1 MREIAVV
8 SGKGG
13 TGKTIVAGAL
23 AVLAGRA
30 ADGGAVSADCDVDA
44 ANLALILR
52 PSLREEHV
60 FTGPRRAVIDP
71 GLCTGCGACAAACR
85 SGALADPAGGGATTA
100 SESDAVRPPVVDAL
114 SCEGC
119 GICSHV
125 CPAGAVRME
134 EIPGGKWF
142 ISDTPHGPL
151 VHARLEPGG
160 ENSGKLV
167 TIVRNKA
174 REEAAAQGRRLI
186 LIDGPPGIGCP
197 ALATLAGADMA
208 LVVTEPTVAAIHDL
222 ERVLVVCRHFRV
234 RTVVAINRCDLDE
247 DNSRRIEEHCA
258 ASGAEVVARLPYDPA
273 VVRAVV
279 SAVTVVEHSTG
290 EFARRIRRLW
300 DRLSDLVREGSG
312 EPARGPGASDEN
324 VVRRSRR

>member
-1 MREIAVV
+1 VERPGVREIAVV

-23 AVLAGRA
+23 AVLAGRT
-30 ADGGAVSADCDVDA
+30 ADGSVVFADCDVDA

-71 GLCTGCGACAAACR
+71 GLCTGCGACVAACR
-85 SGALADPAGGGATTA
+85 SGALADPAAGGATTA
-100 SESDAVRPPVVDAL
+100 SESDAARPPAVDAL

-119 GICSHV
+119 DICSHV
-125 CPAGAVRME
+125 
-134 EIPGGKWF
+134 
-142 ISDTPHGPL
+142 
-151 VHARLEPGG
+151 
-160 ENSGKLV
+160 
-167 TIVRNKA
+167 
-174 REEAAAQGRRLI
+174 
-186 LIDGPPGIGCP
+186 CP

-258 ASGAEVVARLPYDPA
+258 ASEAEVVARLPYDPA

-279 SAVTVVEHSTG
+279 SGVTVVEHSTG
-290 EFARRIRRLW
+290 EIARRIRRLW

-312 EPARGPGASDEN
+312 EPAGGPGASDEN
-324 VVRRSRR
+324 VVRESRR

>member
-1 MREIAVV
+1 MERPGAREIAVV

-13 TGKTIVAGAL
+13 TGKTTIAGAL
-23 AVLAGRA
+23 AVLAGGA
-30 ADGGAVSADCDVDA
+30 VAVEAVGSGAVAGGAVAGGAVLVDCDVDA

-60 FTGPRRAVIDP
+60 FTGPHRAVIDP
-71 GLCTGCGACAAACR
+71 GLCTGCGACVTACR

-100 SESDAVRPPVVDAL
+100 SESDAARPLVVNPL

-125 CPAGAVRME
+125 CPAGAIRME

-174 REEAAAQGRRLI
+174 REVAAAQGRRLI

-197 ALATLAGADMA
+197 VLATLAGVDLA

-222 ERVLVVCRHFRV
+222 ERVLAVCHHFRV
-234 RTVVAINRCDLDE
+234 RAVVAINRYDLDE

-273 VVRAVV
+273 VVRAAVRG
-279 SAVTVVEHSTG
+279 VTVVEHSAG
-290 EFARRIRRLW
+290 EIARRIRRL
-300 DRLSDLVREGSG
+300 
-312 EPARGPGASDEN
+312 
-324 VVRRSRR
+324 